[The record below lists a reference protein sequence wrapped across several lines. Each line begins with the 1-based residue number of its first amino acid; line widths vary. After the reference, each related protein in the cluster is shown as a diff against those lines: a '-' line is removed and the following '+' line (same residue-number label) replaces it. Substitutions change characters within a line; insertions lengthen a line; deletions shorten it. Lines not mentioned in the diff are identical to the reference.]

1 MDATEINRT
10 SLDVFPVLLSWTKTS
25 VNLGLF
31 FRQLL
36 ITHGSYLFLVMAFHS
51 ILFLYASSLIS
62 KKYRGD
68 TVKSKQ
74 DVLIYNSTLV

>member
-1 MDATEINRT
+1 MYKPQREFRRLSRITRVKV
-10 SLDVFPVLLSWTKTS
+10 SFPV
-25 VNLGLF
+25 VCGMAF

-36 ITHGSYLFLVMAFHS
+36 ITRGSYVFLVMAFHS

-74 DVLIYNSTLV
+74 DVLIYNSTSV